1 MNIGEAS
8 AASGVSA
15 KMIRYYE
22 SIGLIHAVERNPAGY
37 RRYCPADVQTLR
49 FLKRARNLGFSVGQM
64 RELLALWRDE
74 KRASADVKRLALAHV
89 AALEAKARE
98 IVEITS
104 ALRHLADR
112 CEGDHRP
119 DCPIIDEL
127 AEVMPALLKTV
138 PQGARLKAKTA

>member
-8 AASGVSA
+8 SASGVSA

-22 SIGLIHAVERNPAGY
+22 SIRLIKPAERNTAGY

-49 FLKRARNLGFSVGQM
+49 FLKHARSLGFSIDQM
-64 RELLALWRDE
+64 RELLALWRDDR
-74 KRASADVKRLALAHV
+74 RASADVKRLALAHV

-98 IVEITS
+98 IAEISS

-119 DCPIIDEL
+119 DCPIINEL
-127 AEVMPALLKTV
+127 AEITPELAKVPTRVRALSDS
-138 PQGARLKAKTA
+138 